1 MVDINL
7 LIAIGGII
15 LTLVFSILANV
26 RASKTSIKDEIEK
39 AKADAQFPSR

>member
-26 RASKTSIKDEIEK
+26 RASRTSIKDEIEK
-39 AKADAQFPSR
+39 VLNTVHRKH